1 MKKTLLFIVFITLSV
16 MTTLFAQDS
25 SNFTG
30 SLLWKVSGK
39 GLDKPSYILG
49 THHLAPISTIDS
61 ISGLRSVMDEV
72 DQVAGELLMSD
83 IPNLQAKIQQAAMM
97 PADQSYK
104 ELLDE
109 AAYNQLDEGLNDL
122 FNVGVDQLGVMKP
135 GMIST
140 LSSVVM
146 YARLNPEYNP
156 QTHEAIDQYVQKYA
170 TEKGKSVIGL
180 ETAEDQIYALFDAT
194 PLKDQAEILACSMGH
209 LEFGKEVLL
218 QLNKLYSEADLKGL
232 YKLAFDNDKDP
243 CPMSEKAQFAIN
255 KQRNDRW
262 LEKLPQI
269 MKGKSTL
276 VAVGALHLVG
286 EDGLLYQLL
295 KQGYKVE
302 IVK

>member
-1 MKKTLLFIVFITLSV
+1 MKKTLLFIVFITLSLI
-16 MTTLFAQDS
+16 TTLSAQNS
-25 SNFTG
+25 SKFTG

-39 GLDKPSYILG
+39 GLDKPSYIFG
-49 THHLAPISTIDS
+49 THHLTHVSFVDS
-61 ISGLRSVMDEV
+61 VSGLRAAMDEV
-72 DQVAGELLMSD
+72 DQIAGELLLNEM
-83 IPNLQAKIQQAAMM
+83 PELQAKIKEACLM

-104 ELLDE
+104 TLLDE
-109 AAYNQLDEGLNDL
+109 AAYNQLNEGVKSL
-122 FNVGVDQLGVMKP
+122 FNVGLDQLGAMKP
-135 GMIST
+135 GMISS
-140 LSSVVM
+140 LVSLVL
-146 YARLNPEYNP
+146 YAQMNPSYNP
-156 QTHEAIDQYVQKYA
+156 QTHEAIDQYVQKYG

-194 PLKDQAEILACSMGH
+194 PLKDQAEVLACSMGDI
-209 LEFGKEVLL
+209 EFGKEVLI
-218 QLNKLYSEADLKGL
+218 QLNKLYSEADLSGL

-243 CPMSEKAQFAIN
+243 CPMSEKAQYAIN

-269 MKGKSTL
+269 MKEKSTL

-286 EDGLLYQLL
+286 EDGLLHQLS